1 MKKCERC
8 GKEFNDGDFFC
19 PFCGSELVAVSEVK
33 ETKEKQ
39 CPKCGTR
46 IPARFV
52 FCPECG
58 ASIDDEETIYEDP
71 KKNAAGYTA
80 PVAPAP
86 AAAAPVAP
94 APAAAAPVAP
104 APAVAAPVA
113 GPVKKKMEKK
123 KKIIIGCCIIALLIA
138 ALIIGHIISPRDLTL
153 NSGESIEMYVGDEQ
167 TVTLSGEGLS
177 DADYLTARWTTDN
190 GDVLTVDNGT
200 IRASYDSLSFNELY
214 EEGEEEDMD
223 PCSCSTYV
231 KATIK
236 KGLKTWEG
244 SLPVN
249 ISLKPVKIESGT
261 MIKEPADER
270 TSSLTVTPS
279 SEYNT
284 YIYLESKT
292 KKANDMSFIV
302 KKGEETTV
310 SVPLDKYIMYWAN
323 GDTWYGGD
331 YLFGPQTT
339 YQKDPEEWDFSNYT
353 WTFKLETT
361 DGNLSGE
368 TVEEDEF
375 PEL

>member
-1 MKKCERC
+1 MIKKVLIFETDYIFRKDLRQKITLCNYSDKIEV
-8 GKEFNDGDFFC
+8 FFQDSVDNIEEVIEEE
-19 PFCGSELVAVSEVK
+19 GIDELVINAALLDDISTTDFNGIKIRAYAKNLSGFEK
-33 ETKEKQ
+33 IIESGIESYGITKM
-39 CPKCGTR
+39 
-46 IPARFV
+46 
-52 FCPECG
+52 
-58 ASIDDEETIYEDP
+58 ASILLEKISSDD
-71 KKNAAGYTA
+71 
-80 PVAPAP
+80 
-86 AAAAPVAP
+86 
-94 APAAAAPVAP
+94 
-104 APAVAAPVA
+104 
-113 GPVKKKMEKK
+113 
-123 KKIIIGCCIIALLIA
+123 
-138 ALIIGHIISPRDLTL
+138 
-153 NSGESIEMYVGDEQ
+153 
-167 TVTLSGEGLS
+167 TV
-177 DADYLTARWTTDN
+177 
-190 GDVLTVDNGT
+190 
-200 IRASYDSLSFNELY
+200 
-214 EEGEEEDMD
+214 EGEEEDMD

-231 KATIK
+231 NATIK

-353 WTFKLETT
+353 WSFKLETT